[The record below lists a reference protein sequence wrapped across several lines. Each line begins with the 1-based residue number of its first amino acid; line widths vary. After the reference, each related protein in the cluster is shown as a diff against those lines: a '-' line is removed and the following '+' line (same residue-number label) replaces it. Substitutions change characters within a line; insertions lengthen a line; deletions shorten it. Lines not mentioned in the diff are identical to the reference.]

1 MILNEDF
8 IIEPFINKKETFL
21 FSSFLSFD
29 KYYWGRFFIRDTK
42 IIKPI
47 NRINSYLP
55 IDYNTMYI
63 NRPIAYV
70 GSVFFFSLDY
80 WQPHY
85 SLMSPTS
92 SVLRTYSSGFILK
105 LYLILPKKFRRSS
118 LYMTTYHFRFF
129 KTFLPPKKK
138 LEVRTAICKS
148 YKRRYSFLI
157 NKGLIPFSKTHLTN
171 ILFALKTLM
180 IPYTWRRVAPIKKR
194 IRKRLSIRG

>member
-1 MILNEDF
+1 MILNENF
-8 IIEPFINKKETFL
+8 IIEPFINKKDSFL
-21 FSSFLSFD
+21 FSSFLNLD
-29 KYYWGRFFIRDTK
+29 KYYWGRFFILDTT

-55 IDYNTMYI
+55 IDYNAIYV

-70 GSVFFFSLDY
+70 GSVFFLSLDH

-85 SLMSPTS
+85 TLMSPDNL
-92 SVLRTYSSGFILK
+92 VLRTYSSGFILR

-118 LYMTTYHFRFF
+118 IYITNYHFKFF
-129 KTFLPPKKK
+129 KTFLPVKKK
-138 LEVRTAICKS
+138 LEVRNAICKS
-148 YKRRYSFLI
+148 YKRCFNSFI
-157 NKGLIPFSKTHLTN
+157 NKGLIPFSKTHLTS

-194 IRKRLSIRG
+194 IRKRISIIK